1 MTPANFK
8 TIMVYQ
14 TIDRILKEEGSDI
27 SAAEAHGI
35 ATGMLCMDAAT
46 TADNWLS
53 ELFAEALPADEAK
66 AVLTDLFAQTAELLM
81 NEDYSFDLLLPDDD
95 DNLEERVE
103 ALRSWCQ
110 GFLFG
115 IGYAHA
121 ADQTVEDGSAARRG
135 VADWP
140 GEAGEILKDIVEF
153 TKMDVTED
161 SLLRGEEDAAAFVE
175 INEYLR
181 VAVFLIRNEFNK
193 NADATY
199 H

>member
-103 ALRSWCQ
+103 ALRSWCL

-115 IGYAHA
+115 VGYADA
-121 ADQTVEDGSAARRG
+121 ADKGSSARRS

-140 GEAGEILKDIVEF
+140 GETGEILKDIVEF
-153 TKMDVTED
+153 TKMDITED
-161 SLLRGEEDAAAFVE
+161 TLLREEEDAAAFVE